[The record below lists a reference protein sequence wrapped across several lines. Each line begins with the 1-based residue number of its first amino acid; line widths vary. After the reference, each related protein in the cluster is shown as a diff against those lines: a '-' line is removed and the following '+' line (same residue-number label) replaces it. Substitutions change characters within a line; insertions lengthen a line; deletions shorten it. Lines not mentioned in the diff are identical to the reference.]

1 MDNFFHDDNSIS
13 DSDIMAH
20 YSEIEAEEN
29 FIKKITKKI
38 PCLDLPRE
46 NVYLDPTKELPHWLQ
61 YPDIIEVPADSQLE
75 KSMLEYKENPSKDKI
90 SIYQDKNESFH
101 VPDDPELER
110 IMVEHNVISKANKK
124 LRKCDNLQT
133 IKYSNYENL

>member
-29 FIKKITKKI
+29 FIKKITQKI

-46 NVYLDPTKELPHWLQ
+46 NVYLDPTKKLPHWLQ

-75 KSMLEYKENPSKDKI
+75 KSMLEYKENPSKDKT
-90 SIYQDKNESFH
+90 SIYQDKNKSFD

-110 IMVEHNVISKANKK
+110 SMVEHNVISKKK
-124 LRKCDNLQT
+124 TKT
-133 IKYSNYENL
+133 